1 MAGFIVAI
9 ISGALMSLQG
19 VLNTNVTKASSIWVA
34 AGFVQLTALAT
45 CIIMWLFNGR
55 PDISG
60 IFQVENKISLLGGVI
75 GAFITFTVVKS
86 VSSLG
91 VAKAEVTIVVA
102 QVIVAYI
109 IELMGLFGSK
119 KADFSWLKL
128 LALIIAKCEAR
139 AKSKGNLRQYII
151 SQGKVEAKC
160 EAQAQSM
167 PPLHFPPHP
176 K

>member
-75 GAFITFTVVKS
+75 GAFIT
-86 VSSLG
+86 L
-91 VAKAEVTIVVA
+91 VA
-102 QVIVAYI
+102 QVTVAYI

-128 LALIIAKCEAR
+128 LALIIAM
-139 AKSKGNLRQYII
+139 GGVFMFYNT
-151 SQGKVEAKC
+151 GKN
-160 EAQAQSM
+160 
-167 PPLHFPPHP
+167 
-176 K
+176 

>member
-34 AGFVQLTALAT
+34 AGFVQFTALAT
-45 CIIMWLFNGR
+45 CIIMWLFN
-55 PDISG
+55 G

-86 VSSLG
+86 VSDLG

-128 LALIIAKCEAR
+128 LALIIAM
-139 AKSKGNLRQYII
+139 GGVFMFYNT
-151 SQGKVEAKC
+151 GKN
-160 EAQAQSM
+160 
-167 PPLHFPPHP
+167 
-176 K
+176 